1 MKNNQTEM
9 NSITEMESTVEG
21 ISSKLNDT
29 EDLIS
34 ELENRVVEI
43 IAAEQKKKRNE
54 NRLRDLWDNI
64 MHANI
69 RIIVVSEGEEW
80 EKGPE
85 ESVWRCNSWKPP

>member
-69 RIIVVSEGEEW
+69 RIIVVSEGEE
-80 EKGPE
+80 
-85 ESVWRCNSWKPP
+85 

>member
-9 NSITEMESTVEG
+9 NSITEMEKYSEG

-43 IAAEQKKKRNE
+43 IALNRKRKE
-54 NRLRDLWDNI
+54 MRT
-64 MHANI
+64 
-69 RIIVVSEGEEW
+69 V
-80 EKGPE
+80 
-85 ESVWRCNSWKPP
+85 

>member
-1 MKNNQTEM
+1 MKNNQIEM

-69 RIIVVSEGEEW
+69 RIIVVSEGEE
-80 EKGPE
+80 
-85 ESVWRCNSWKPP
+85 

>member
-43 IAAEQKKKRNE
+43 IAAEQKKKKWEPFKRP
-54 NRLRDLWDNI
+54 LGQY
-64 MHANI
+64 HA
-69 RIIVVSEGEEW
+69 
-80 EKGPE
+80 
-85 ESVWRCNSWKPP
+85 C